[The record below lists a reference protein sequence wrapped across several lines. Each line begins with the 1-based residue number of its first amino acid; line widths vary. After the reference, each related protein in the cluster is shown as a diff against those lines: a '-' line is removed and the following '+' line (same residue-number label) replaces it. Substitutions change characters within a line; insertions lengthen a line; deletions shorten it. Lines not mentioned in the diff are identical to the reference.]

1 MPRKVEGLENFNR
14 ILTLPIGSKFGL
26 FVNSSIAAF
35 NVMSYVDKVA
45 KASGDPYRVATVMIP
60 TYPMVRFDH
69 ADPSRDLVYE
79 DPASGLTRVLYESD
93 LKGPLR
99 GVPWSLNR
107 AVILPR
113 YLYDVGAAQCFD
125 ACFVFMHL
133 PVGSVVTEHDEQRFT
148 ETFFV
153 SANELH
159 NAKL

>member
-1 MPRKVEGLENFNR
+1 MSREIEGLENFNR
-14 ILTLPIGSKFGL
+14 IITLPIGSKFGL
-26 FVNSSIAAF
+26 FVNSSIDAF
-35 NVMSYVDKVA
+35 NVTGYIDRLA
-45 KASGDPYRVATVMIP
+45 RLTDDPYKVSTVMIP
-60 TYPMVRFDH
+60 TYPLVRFGHTDTH
-69 ADPSRDLVYE
+69 RDLVYE
-79 DPASGLTRVLYESD
+79 DPGTGLTRVLYERD
-93 LKGPLR
+93 LKGPLQ
-99 GVPWSLNR
+99 GIPWSLNR

-133 PVGSVVTEHDEQRFT
+133 PVGSVVTEHAEQRFT